1 MHANVHF
8 EGQKRACIFRRDAIK
23 RVYFTRVVAGL
34 LNFSVSLARGAFS
47 LFMHAPGK
55 LTRFLDHLENRAS
68 YAEKLSHL
76 ENYST
81 CHGLV

>member
-8 EGQKRACIFRRDAIK
+8 EGQKHTCIFRRDAIK

-55 LTRFLDHLENRAS
+55 LTRFLDHLENRPS
-68 YAEKLSHL
+68 YAEKLSQL
-76 ENYST
+76 ENYGT